1 MQFSTLNIHADILCK
16 IARRH
21 SYFVH
26 TMQFHLFTGYYL
38 TPSQIVENL
47 AIVSVKWANHHN
59 NFAFE

>member
-47 AIVSVKWANHHN
+47 TIVSVK
-59 NFAFE
+59 